1 MTEFHVRTSRRIE
14 AIDITDRVTNIIKG
28 QRGSLLYVYTPHTTC
43 GITINE
49 NADPDVMRDLIDA
62 LGRLAPSGH
71 PYRHREGNS
80 DAHIKAM
87 LVGCSVSV
95 PLTGDTPALG
105 TWQGIFLMEFDGPRE
120 RKVSVTVL

>member
-1 MTEFHVRTSRRIE
+1 MNEFIVRTSRRIE
-14 AIDITDRVTNIIKG
+14 AVDITDQVANTIKG
-28 QRGSLLYVYTPHTTC
+28 HSGKIVHVYTPHTTC
-43 GITINE
+43 GMTINE

-62 LGRLAPSGH
+62 LGRLAPAGH

-87 LVGCSVSV
+87 LVGSSVSV
-95 PLTGDTPALG
+95 PLAGDIPALG

-120 RKVSVTVL
+120 RKISVTVT